1 MAGNNWIPIESIS
14 GAATDYSFTSIPA
27 GYKSLIL
34 KGLVQSSN
42 SAYVQEGY
50 LRCNNDT
57 GNNYA
62 DSEFGYHS
70 NYSTVKHAM
79 TDSVSGGTAGF
90 IGGSYLGDWMA
101 QVDIHIIGNDAS
113 NRYTQWVGTSAM
125 GGGSNGYNVTMFGG
139 GLWKDMSV
147 VTQLD
152 TFAFNFNS
160 NSVLTLYGR
169 K

>member
-1 MAGNNWIPIESIS
+1 MVKTNKKN
-14 GAATDYSFTSIPA
+14 
-27 GYKSLIL
+27 K
-34 KGLVQSSN
+34 
-42 SAYVQEGY
+42 
-50 LRCNNDT
+50 NDK
-57 GNNYA
+57 
-62 DSEFGYHS
+62 E
-70 NYSTVKHAM
+70 V
-79 TDSVSGGTAGF
+79 SVIF
-90 IGGSYLGDWMA
+90 
-101 QVDIHIIGNDAS
+101 GNDDS

-125 GGGSNGYNVTMFGG
+125 GGGSNGYNVTMFAG

>member
-1 MAGNNWIPIESIS
+1 MA
-14 GAATDYSFTSIPA
+14 
-27 GYKSLIL
+27 
-34 KGLVQSSN
+34 
-42 SAYVQEGY
+42 
-50 LRCNNDT
+50 
-57 GNNYA
+57 
-62 DSEFGYHS
+62 
-70 NYSTVKHAM
+70 
-79 TDSVSGGTAGF
+79 DSVSGGTAGF

-101 QVDIHIIGNDAS
+101 HIEIHIFGNDDS

-125 GGGSNGYNVTMFGG
+125 GGGANGFNVTMFGG

-160 NSVLTLYGR
+160 DSVLTLYGR